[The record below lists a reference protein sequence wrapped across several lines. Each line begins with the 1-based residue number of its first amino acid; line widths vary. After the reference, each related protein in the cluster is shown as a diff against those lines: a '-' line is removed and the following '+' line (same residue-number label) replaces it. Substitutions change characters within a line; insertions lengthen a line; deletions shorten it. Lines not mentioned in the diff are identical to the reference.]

1 MTRALTSLDDL
12 LAHGLIP
19 AHASLEALKE
29 VAARYSIAITPEIAQ
44 AISPKELDSPIA
56 RQFLPDVRE
65 LTQLSHE
72 FFDPIGDQTHSPI
85 PGVVHRYAD
94 RALLKLL
101 TICPIYC
108 RFCFRRETVGRGK
121 GDLLDKDEI
130 DAALGYIA
138 AHTEI
143 HEIILTGGDPMMLSA
158 PRIAFVAE
166 KIAALSH
173 IRVLRVHTRAPTAA
187 PHLVT
192 VEWLDA
198 LKQSGKALYL
208 VLHINHSQEL
218 TENARSAIERIRSAG
233 IGLFGQSV
241 LLAGV
246 NDDAATLERLMRDLM
261 AAQIKPYYLHHPDL
275 APGTAHFRL
284 DLKTGQEIY
293 RQLSQRLGGLSL
305 PTYVLD
311 LPGGFGK
318 IPISAATAQEERPGL
333 WRIFDRSGQPHLYQE

>member
-29 VAARYSIAITPEIAQ
+29 VATRYSIAITPEIAR
-44 AISPKELDSPIA
+44 ALSPKELDSPIA
-56 RQFLPDVRE
+56 RQFLPDARE

-72 FFDPIGDQTHSPI
+72 SLDPIGDQTHSPVT
-85 PGVVHRYAD
+85 GVVHRYAD
-94 RALLKLL
+94 RVLLKLL
-101 TICPIYC
+101 TVCPVYC

-121 GDLLDKDEI
+121 GDLLNKDEI

-138 AHTEI
+138 AHPEI

-158 PRIAFVAE
+158 PRIALVAE
-166 KIAALSH
+166 KISALSH
-173 IRVLRVHTRAPTAA
+173 IRVLRAHTRAPTAA

-192 VEWLDA
+192 REWLDA
-198 LKQSGKALYL
+198 LKQSGKALYV

-218 TENARSAIERIRSAG
+218 TENARTAIERIRSAG
-233 IGLFGQSV
+233 IALFAQSV

-246 NDDAATLERLMRDLM
+246 NDDVTTLERLMRDLM

-284 DLKTGQEIY
+284 DLKKGQEIY
-293 RQLSQRLGGLSL
+293 RQLSQRLSGLSL

-318 IPISAATAQEERPGL
+318 IPISAATAQEQGPGL
-333 WRIFDRSGQPHLYQE
+333 WRILDRSGQQRLYQE